1 MTFECFSNEKTTAGN
16 CKSSAGNFKMT
27 LLTTSN
33 KFHWAINTPTYKLAT
48 LLISILKP
56 LTSSECT
63 VKNSF
68 VFAEEIIEQDSETF
82 TASLDVDSLFTNIPL
97 EENNDICIGT
107 FFGNTKGVEGLS
119 KIKFKELLSLAT
131 KESHFI
137 FNGKFYKQVDGV
149 TIGSLLDSTLTNAFP
164 P

>member
-16 CKSSAGNFKMT
+16 YKSSAGNFKMT

-48 LLISILKP
+48 LLVPILKSLP
-56 LTSSECT
+56 SSECT
-63 VKNSF
+63 VKDSF

-82 TASLDVDSLFTNIPL
+82 TGSLDVDSLFINIPL
-97 EENNDICIGT
+97 EETNDICIGT

-131 KESHFI
+131 KESHFT
-137 FNGKFYKQVDGV
+137 FNGKFYKQADGV
-149 TIGSLLDSTLTNAFP
+149 TIGSFLDSTLTNAFP